1 MTDAILALP
10 LRALRA
16 GTQACR
22 VWSTSLQSL
31 EFKNDFAAAFALRGM
46 CDGGFDFA

>member
-1 MTDAILALP
+1 MTEELALAWG
-10 LRALRA
+10 LFAL
-16 GTQACR
+16 GTYACR
-22 VWSTSLQSL
+22 VWSAIHSL